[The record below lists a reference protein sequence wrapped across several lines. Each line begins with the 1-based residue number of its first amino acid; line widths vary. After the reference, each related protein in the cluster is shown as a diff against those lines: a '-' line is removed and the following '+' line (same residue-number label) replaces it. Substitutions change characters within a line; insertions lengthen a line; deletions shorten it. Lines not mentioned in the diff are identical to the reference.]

1 MFINLSPVPGVIS
14 IPEAV
19 PVFARPFRRKRKFFG
34 DEEFNIETAAYTPP
48 SGETVEAPSWVK
60 EWVAQY
66 EPSQTTWPS
75 ETRFVTTY
83 QPPSITPSSSVS
95 IKQPTEEG
103 WLPVLKSLISGATI
117 VGSKYLETRAQE
129 KRIKAGLP
137 PVSPIVI
144 PKQQGILSSLG
155 ISTNTAL
162 LLGAG
167 VLGVALIKKKGK
179 TKTRVVYRRRKK

>member
-48 SGETVEAPSWVK
+48 PGETVEAPSWVK

-75 ETRFVTTY
+75 ETRFVTSY
-83 QPPSITPSSSVS
+83 QPPSVTPTSSVS

-103 WLPVLKSLISGATI
+103 WLPVLKSLISGATV

-129 KRIKAGLP
+129 KRIKPVCLLFRLLSFLNSKEYCQVWEYRPIRPYFLGLEC
-137 PVSPIVI
+137 
-144 PKQQGILSSLG
+144 LG
-155 ISTNTAL
+155 L
-162 LLGAG
+162 H
-167 VLGVALIKKKGK
+167 
-179 TKTRVVYRRRKK
+179 